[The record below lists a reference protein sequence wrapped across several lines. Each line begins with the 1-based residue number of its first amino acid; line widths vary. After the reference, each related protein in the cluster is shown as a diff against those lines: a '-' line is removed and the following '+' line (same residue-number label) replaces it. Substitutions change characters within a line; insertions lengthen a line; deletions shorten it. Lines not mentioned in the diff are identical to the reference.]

1 MLESKCSDCV
11 YARWDYESYYGYA
24 KRWYF
29 DKCELGFES
38 EDECNSYKSMDDVA
52 AVGEMNY
59 D

>member
-29 DKCELGFES
+29 DRCELGFES
-38 EDECNSYKSMDDVA
+38 EDECNSYKSMNDV
-52 AVGEMNY
+52 VRLEE
-59 D
+59 